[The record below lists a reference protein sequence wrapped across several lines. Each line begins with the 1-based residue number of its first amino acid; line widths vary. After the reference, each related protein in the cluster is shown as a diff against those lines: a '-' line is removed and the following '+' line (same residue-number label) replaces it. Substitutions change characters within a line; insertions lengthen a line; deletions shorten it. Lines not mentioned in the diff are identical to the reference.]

1 MNVILALFLAM
12 FCGGNVALAVNKEQV
27 VSELN
32 NNIYRAKVRVLG
44 QIEDL
49 DVLLENND
57 EVYTRSEER
66 SENKLYNIFYLF
78 NAIALFLVAS
88 AGVFYLRYVRGL
100 RRTVKQFMESAEDL
114 EEQGN
119 EEDSTEEKRYIT
131 EEKEQDIL
139 HKITHFEKE
148 QGYLDKDISL
158 NVLAGSI
165 GVNHRYLSYV
175 INKNKECDFA
185 TYVNELR
192 IGYIVSCLKQDPK
205 FLKYKIS
212 YLAEQCGFASHSRF
226 TVTFK
231 KVTGDSPSVFI
242 SKLKAKD
249 TA

>member
-57 EVYTRSEER
+57 EVYTRSED
-66 SENKLYNIFYLF
+66 KLYNIFYLF

-88 AGVFYLRYVRGL
+88 AGVFYLKYVRGL

-119 EEDSTEEKRYIT
+119 EEDNAEEKRYIT

-139 HKITHFEKE
+139 HKITYFEKE

-158 NVLAGSI
+158 NVLAGNI